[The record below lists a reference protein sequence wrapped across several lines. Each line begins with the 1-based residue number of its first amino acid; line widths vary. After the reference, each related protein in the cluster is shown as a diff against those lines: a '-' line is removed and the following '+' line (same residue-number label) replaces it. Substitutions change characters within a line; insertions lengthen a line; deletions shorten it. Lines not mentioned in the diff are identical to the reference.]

1 MKKAQAMVEFALVLG
16 VFLFLLVVMIDW
28 GYYLYSLSV
37 LNSAARD
44 AARTASTYI
53 DLGTNLEGASASVN
67 ILIAAQTAG
76 LSSDL
81 RAHIA
86 GKTTLSIVNDAKGK
100 PVSVTVSIAD
110 LKYKPIM
117 GFANILVPQEIN
129 LQSTMRYERG

>member
-16 VFLFLLVVMIDW
+16 VFLFLLIVMIDW

-53 DLGTNLEGASASVN
+53 DLGANLEGAAVSVN
-67 ILIAAQTAG
+67 ILIAAETAG
-76 LSSDL
+76 LSRDL
-81 RAHIA
+81 RTHIA
-86 GKTTLSIVNDAKGK
+86 EKTTLSIINDAKGK
-100 PVSVTVSIAD
+100 PVSVTVKITD
-110 LKYKPIM
+110 LKYQPIM
-117 GFANILVPQEIN
+117 GFANILAPQEIN